1 MGPRPRGRG
10 NLSYPPEDDLK
21 FEAAA
26 RFEALADDSVSP
38 KTVRRALS
46 RIPGSMD
53 ADFRA
58 ERNER

>member
-1 MGPRPRGRG
+1 MSG
-10 NLSYPPEDDLK
+10 NLTLDDGPPEDDLK
-21 FEAAA
+21 FEATA
-26 RFEALADDSVSP
+26 RFEALADESVFP
-38 KTVRRALS
+38 EAVRRALS